1 MSKTPPGALIKDI
14 WTAYWWTLATLAT
27 VGYGDVYPVT
37 VSGRVI
43 AVVVMIY
50 GVGLFGVITGALA
63 TWVIEKN

>member
-1 MSKTPPGALIKDI
+1 MPPGALIKDI

-37 VSGRVI
+37 VPGRVI

-63 TWVIEKN
+63 TWVIEKISGH